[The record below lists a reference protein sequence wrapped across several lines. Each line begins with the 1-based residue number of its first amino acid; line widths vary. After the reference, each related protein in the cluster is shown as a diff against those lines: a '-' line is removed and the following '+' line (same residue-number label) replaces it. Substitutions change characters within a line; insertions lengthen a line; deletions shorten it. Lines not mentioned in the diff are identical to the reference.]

1 MLGQTGLA
9 AAAAG
14 LTLAGCGGRLASS
27 PAASG
32 AASASAALTP
42 VKLQL
47 QWVAQAQFAGYYAAL
62 DQEFY
67 EAEGLAVEIVEG
79 GPDIVPQDV
88 LSAGDVDY
96 AISWVPKVLG
106 SIEKGAKITN
116 VAQIFE
122 RSGTTQ
128 ISFKDKNITSTGDLR
143 GKNVGSWGYGNEWE
157 LFAGMQK
164 AGVGVGDIK
173 LVQQAFDMNGFL
185 AGDIDAAQAMTYN
198 EYAQVL
204 ESENPKTGQLFTP
217 DDLDVI
223 SWNDVGTNMLQDAIW
238 ANSDKLSSDAT
249 YQDADDQVRQG
260 VDQGL
265 GLRARQRRGGGGDR
279 HGGRLAARREPPA
292 VADQRGEQA
301 DLAVRERRHR
311 DDLGRGVAAHGR
323 HREGHQE
330 RDRRDDH
337 HRRPARDGQEHDLR
351 REGPRRAQ
359 DRGRRRRGQ
368 GLHAPHGDAAEGRRL
383 TAAELLRG

>member
-1 MLGQTGLA
+1 MNGRGTRKRTKLGLA
-9 AAAAG
+9 
-14 LTLAGCGGRLASS
+14 LATSVVLLGVTACGGGSSEPGASS
-27 PAASG
+27 SG
-32 AASASAALTP
+32 GGSEP
-42 VKLQL
+42 VKVKLQL

-62 DQEFY
+62 DQGY
-67 EAEGLAVEIVEG
+67 YKDAGLDVEIVEG

-106 SIEKGAKITN
+106 SIEKGAKITD

-128 ISFKDKNITSTGDLR
+128 ISFKDKNITSPSDLA

-164 AGVGVGDIK
+164 AGVDVGDIK

-204 ESENPKTGQLFTP
+204 ESENPKTGQLYQP
-217 DDLDVI
+217 DDLNVI

-238 ANSDKLSSDAT
+238 ANSDKLSSDTA
-249 YQDADDQVRQG
+249 YQDQTTKFIKASIKGWVYARDNPEQAAKIVTAAGSQLGESHQLWQTNEVNRLIWPSTSGGIGMISDQAWGQTVGIAKGTKNETGATIISADPPETAKNTTYVEKALAELKSEG
-260 VDQGL
+260 VDVEGKNFKPATVSLQK
-265 GLRARQRRGGGGDR
+265 GG
-279 HGGRLAARREPPA
+279 A
-292 VADQRGEQA
+292 
-301 DLAVRERRHR
+301 
-311 DDLGRGVAAHGR
+311 
-323 HREGHQE
+323 
-330 RDRRDDH
+330 
-337 HRRPARDGQEHDLR
+337 
-351 REGPRRAQ
+351 
-359 DRGRRRRGQ
+359 
-368 GLHAPHGDAAEGRRL
+368 
-383 TAAELLRG
+383 